1 MSKECIV
8 VDMRVVK
15 RILQF
20 FFRPNAKDRARLVV
34 ISLLIVGI
42 IGGGFVA
49 PNFWNK
55 QKVLPQM
62 WERPFSLGLDL
73 QGGTLLVYKIEFGDI
88 REGRAEIAAGIRD
101 VIERRINLFGVSEP
115 VVQVDRKGEEEFRL
129 IVELAGIKDID
140 EAVKLIG
147 ETPSLDFR
155 TEKDPS
161 EGAIEITA
169 DDVSEEG
176 EATLPASRIFQK
188 TGLDGS
194 HLEGARMEFGRRT
207 SQPFVSLQF
216 NDEGAAIFEKLTQE
230 NLGERVGIFVD
241 DNLISAPTVQSVISG
256 GQARITGQF
265 SVEEAK
271 TLAQRLQAGALPVPI
286 SLLRQNLVGA
296 SLGQESLAKS
306 LSAGLWT
313 FLLVALFM
321 IIFYRLPGFLAVAAL
336 AFYGVLILSLFK
348 LIPVTLTLAGIAGFI
363 LSVGMAVDANILIF
377 ERFKEEK
384 RKGRTL
390 QAAIDEGTKEAW
402 QAIRD
407 GNITTLITALILFW
421 LGTGFIKGFALT
433 LGLGILVSM
442 FTAMIMTRL
451 LMKTLA
457 SEKARW
463 LWP

>member
-1 MSKECIV
+1 M
-8 VDMRVVK
+8 
-15 RILQF
+15 
-20 FFRPNAKDRARLVV
+20 
-34 ISLLIVGI
+34 
-42 IGGGFVA
+42 
-49 PNFWNK
+49 
-55 QKVLPQM
+55 
-62 WERPFSLGLDL
+62 
-73 QGGTLLVYKIEFGDI
+73 
-88 REGRAEIAAGIRD
+88 
-101 VIERRINLFGVSEP
+101 
-115 VVQVDRKGEEEFRL
+115 
-129 IVELAGIKDID
+129 
-140 EAVKLIG
+140 
-147 ETPSLDFR
+147 
-155 TEKDPS
+155 
-161 EGAIEITA
+161 
-169 DDVSEEG
+169 
-176 EATLPASRIFQK
+176 
-188 TGLDGS
+188 
-194 HLEGARMEFGRRT
+194 
-207 SQPFVSLQF
+207 
-216 NDEGAAIFEKLTQE
+216 
-230 NLGERVGIFVD
+230 
-241 DNLISAPTVQSVISG
+241 
-256 GQARITGQF
+256 
-265 SVEEAK
+265 
-271 TLAQRLQAGALPVPI
+271 
-286 SLLRQNLVGA
+286 GA